1 MNNKNTK
8 QPPGYR
14 QGNPP
19 TSKPVDRHLLQ
30 TQVARAG
37 ALGLLLISLCGTAAA
52 QGNSPVQLRQ
62 FIGQQV
68 GGVANLQVPATNAAI
83 PVPPPNPGLPANTAS
98 RYETT
103 EAKRYLGKLLF
114 HDPIRTARV
123 DINTGQPKDLPTRTS
138 FGGTFHATDPTIRS
152 ILPTAGT
159 Y

>member
-14 QGNPP
+14 QGDPP

-37 ALGLLLISLCGTAAA
+37 ALGLLLISLCGGAAA

-68 GGVANLQVPATNAAI
+68 GGIDKLQVPATNAAI
-83 PVPPPNPGLPANTAS
+83 PVPPPPAGNVAY

-123 DINTGQPKDLPTRTS
+123 DINQGQPQDLAAGAS
-138 FGGTFHATDPTIRS
+138 FCGTLAAS
-152 ILPTAGT
+152 Q
-159 Y
+159 